1 MDSNAVGVP
10 PLVAAGRTR
19 VRPMNARMLTV
30 RCLPLLLSVALA
42 GGALAQSPAPE
53 PAKASPGS
61 GTLRPGDVVK
71 LTIWREKDLSG
82 ELTVDENGVVVF
94 PKLGPMRVT
103 EVAPE
108 ALRDTLVALYQR
120 YLVNPSIEV
129 TLLRRVTILGAV
141 RKPGVYPVDPTTTI
155 ADALALAGGVAP
167 EGRMNRLELRRG
179 DQRIDIDVHA
189 GMRIADSP
197 IQSGDQLYVPERSWL
212 ARNVGVVTTLIS
224 VASSVAVALILR

>member
-1 MDSNAVGVP
+1 MR
-10 PLVAAGRTR
+10 L
-19 VRPMNARMLTV
+19 MNARMLTV
-30 RCLPLLLSVALA
+30 RCLPFLLSVALA

-71 LTIWREKDLSG
+71 LMIWREKDLSG

-94 PKLGPMRVT
+94 PKLGPIRVT

-108 ALRDTLVALYQR
+108 ALRDTLVTLYQR

-197 IQSGDQLYVPERSWL
+197 IQSGDQLYVPERTWL